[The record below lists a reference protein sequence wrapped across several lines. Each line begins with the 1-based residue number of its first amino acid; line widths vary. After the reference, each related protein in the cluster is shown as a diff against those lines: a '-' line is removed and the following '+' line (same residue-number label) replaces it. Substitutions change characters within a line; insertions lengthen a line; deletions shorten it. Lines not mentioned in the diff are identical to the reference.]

1 MERIRRPAGI
11 LIRAV
16 TAGVKLEVAVM
27 EPKNG
32 EQRRKRPV
40 YQDGKIYFNRAT
52 ERKFFFALTIIM
64 LLVGVLAK
72 AGLF

>member
-1 MERIRRPAGI
+1 
-11 LIRAV
+11 
-16 TAGVKLEVAVM
+16 M

-32 EQRRKRPV
+32 EQRRKLPV
-40 YQDGKIYFNRAT
+40 YKDGKIYFNRAT

-64 LLVGVLAK
+64 LLAGVLAK

>member
-1 MERIRRPAGI
+1 
-11 LIRAV
+11 
-16 TAGVKLEVAVM
+16 M

-40 YQDGKIYFNRAT
+40 YKDGKIYFNRAT
-52 ERKFFFALTIIM
+52 ERKFFFAVTLIM
-64 LLVGVLAK
+64 LLAGVLAK